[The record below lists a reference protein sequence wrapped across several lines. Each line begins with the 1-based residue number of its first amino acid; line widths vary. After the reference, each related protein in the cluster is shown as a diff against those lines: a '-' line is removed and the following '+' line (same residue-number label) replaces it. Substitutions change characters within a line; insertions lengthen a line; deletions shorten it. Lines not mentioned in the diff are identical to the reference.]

1 MVAHKSIVTLLA
13 EVINK
18 SQYYNPFFSWICVV
32 FTYFSLSIQGGKV
45 WKHLLFSVTFGFIAS
60 FCSITS
66 TISKG
71 LDYYHFGFF
80 SKLIWIEGYLWT
92 LSECGYVYINYMKI
106 KPFIKKLGKKYWKYI
121 MGGVL
126 VYSIIIRTILIYY
139 DYCKKIGEWKKND
152 KSDNY
157 DKQKKICHSLL
168 YLPLGFICIL
178 IALYTLS
185 EYLKSSNGSKQI
197 HTVLLQSSLFRTF
210 FVSILFIGISIIVV
224 FPSVRLVSLIKET
237 LWRMKGNL
245 GLIFLLDLL
254 LLRIDLDS
262 NQIAIKEQ
270 EIEKDIE
277 QQTLSEISSFSQ
289 DSKNNFYSE
298 NNFYPIEIDEYP
310 EKAYIKQH
318 GFPYNI
324 NNVERVN
331 SINNIYTIQENEFSE
346 GLVNRQS
353 GSDTN
358 YKPKEKV
365 HFYIPSEVSPSFDEA
380 NNSCQCILNKNEKSP
395 EEKTV
400 KPNSESEKYSDT

>member
-45 WKHLLFSVTFGFIAS
+45 WKHLLFSVTFGFLAS

-71 LDYYHFGFF
+71 LDYYHFDFF
-80 SKLIWIEGYLWT
+80 SKLTWVEGYLWT

-106 KPFIKKLGKKYWKYI
+106 KPFIKKLRKKHWKYI
-121 MGGVL
+121 MGGIL
-126 VYSIIIRTILIYY
+126 IYSIIVRTILIYL
-139 DYCKKIGEWKKND
+139 DYCKKIDEWKKND
-152 KSDNY
+152 KSDHY
-157 DKQKKICHSLL
+157 DQQKKIYHSLL
-168 YLPLGFICIL
+168 YLPFGIVCIL
-178 IALYTLS
+178 IAIYTLN
-185 EYLKSSNGSKQI
+185 EYLKGNNGTKQL

-210 FVSILFIGISIIVV
+210 FVSILFIGISVIVV

-262 NQIAIKEQ
+262 NQIAIKKQ

-277 QQTLSEISSFSQ
+277 QQTLSEISTFSQ
-289 DSKNNFYSE
+289 DSKSNNFYSE
-298 NNFYPIEIDEYP
+298 SSPIEFDEYP
-310 EKAYIKQH
+310 EKVYSKQH
-318 GFPYNI
+318 TFPYNI
-324 NNVERVN
+324 NSIERVN
-331 SINNIYTIQENEFSE
+331 SINNIYTIQENEVSE
-346 GLVNRQS
+346 NLVNHQLS
-353 GSDTN
+353 NDIN
-358 YKPKEKV
+358 YKPKDKV
-365 HFYIPSEVSPSFDEA
+365 HFSLPVEVSPSLNGS

-395 EEKTV
+395 EDKTV
-400 KPNSESEKYSDT
+400 KSNPESEKLSDT